1 MRPYVFWGS
10 KGMLDPPK
18 GAGAA
23 LGILPPEL
31 VHQNKASDKTRPHF
45 TPDSKVFRL
54 EPPLSIFDC
63 VPGSNQDH

>member
-1 MRPYVFWGS
+1 MYFGALKECWTP
-10 KGMLDPPK
+10 LK

-54 EPPLSIFDC
+54 EPSLSIFDC